1 MGRIVKCRRI
11 GCNNTFPKP
20 EGRGR
25 PQKYCRHACMIAAF
39 RRRHRHR
46 GVRSAIAGPAEWYS
60 PSWVV
65 ELARDTLGAI
75 DCDPASDDTAQAVVR
90 AGVTFGIGRPDAEGG
105 LSPTAPWAGRV
116 WMNPPYGKGV
126 FQAFVSRLIAEVDS
140 GHVTQ
145 ALVLTSV
152 HAMSAASSGQL
163 LMRAS
168 VASCVLSGRLIF
180 WGKNSTGNTPTF
192 GSVVTALG
200 QGLDV
205 ERFQRVWSPHGVI
218 SRVDPPPPRARGIL
232 GPTDAVHKKNPQP

>member
-1 MGRIVKCRRI
+1 MLRA
-11 GCNNTFPKP
+11 
-20 EGRGR
+20 
-25 PQKYCRHACMIAAF
+25 AC
-39 RRRHRHR
+39 H
-46 GVRSAIAGPAEWYS
+46 
-60 PSWVV
+60 
-65 ELARDTLGAI
+65 LALQWG
-75 DCDPASDDTAQAVVR
+75 
-90 AGVTFGIGRPDAEGG
+90 
-105 LSPTAPWAGRV
+105 GRV

-200 QGLDV
+200 PGLDV

-218 SRVDPPPPRARGIL
+218 SRVAPPSRARGIL